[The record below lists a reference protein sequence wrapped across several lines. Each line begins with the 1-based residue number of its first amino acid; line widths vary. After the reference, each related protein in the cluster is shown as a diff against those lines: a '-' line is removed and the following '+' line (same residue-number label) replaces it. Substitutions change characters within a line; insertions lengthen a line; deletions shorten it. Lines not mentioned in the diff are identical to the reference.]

1 MVRRGNPTTKTEAI
15 EDLYRRRFAAF
26 VRTSYAITRDT
37 ESARD
42 VVQDAFALAIRRRA
56 ALRQEASLESWVW
69 RIVITKSLD
78 VTRRRARVNAQSLA
92 PLNGNAADDGI
103 GGADAEIA
111 AAVRA
116 LPERQRLALFL
127 RYYADLDYDAI
138 ADALKIS
145 QGTVGASL
153 NAAHRALKVRLAHDE
168 L

>member
-1 MVRRGNPTTKTEAI
+1 VRPGSTKTTSEAI
-15 EDLYRRRFAAF
+15 EDLYRRRFGAF
-26 VRTSYAITRDT
+26 VHTSYAITRDI

-42 VVQDAFALAIRRRA
+42 VVQEAFAVAIRRRS
-56 ALRQEASLESWVW
+56 ALRRDASLESWVW
-69 RIVITKSLD
+69 RIVITTALD
-78 VTRRRARVNAQSLA
+78 AARKRARANPRSLSA
-92 PLNGNAADDGI
+92 PVGDAADDGI

-127 RYYADLDYDAI
+127 RHYADLDYEAI

-153 NAAHRALKVRLAHDE
+153 NAAHRALKVRLAHHE

>member
-1 MVRRGNPTTKTEAI
+1 MRSTTTTSEAI
-15 EDLYRRRFAAF
+15 EELYRRRFGAF

-42 VVQDAFALAIRRRA
+42 VVQEAFALAIRRRST
-56 ALRQEASLESWVW
+56 LRRDASLESWVW
-69 RIVITKSLD
+69 RIVITRSLD
-78 VTRRRARVNAQSLA
+78 ATRKRARANSRSPAELDVEAATEGS
-92 PLNGNAADDGI
+92 NGGDP
-103 GGADAEIA
+103 EIA

-138 ADALKIS
+138 AEALNIS

-153 NAAHRALKVRLAHDE
+153 NAAHRALKVRLAHHE